1 MQSGSNPTLDAN
13 AAHPP
18 EIRKDDPRHLGNLT
32 KRMNSLNS
40 QVSADTKYD
49 PAPPPRV
56 DKDGNPVTEYFVA
69 ETPPSDLKI
78 YDEYFYA
85 LGGLSLIILVA
96 FIVCLVDPRLRSST
110 FRNKWSS
117 LAIIITATFS
127 TITIL
132 ISYLSHRQI
141 ISDLWYPRYN

>member
-18 EIRKDDPRHLGNLT
+18 EIRNDDPRHLGNLT
-32 KRMNSLNS
+32 KRMNSLNN

-56 DKDGNPVTEYFVA
+56 DKDGKPVTETFVS
-69 ETPPSDLKI
+69 PVPSSDLKI
-78 YDEYFYA
+78 YAEYFYT

-96 FIVCLVDPRLRSST
+96 IFVCLVDPRLRFIT
-110 FRNKWSS
+110 FKNKWSS
-117 LAIIITATFS
+117 ISLIITAVFCIV
-127 TITIL
+127 TIF
-132 ISYLSHRQI
+132 ISYFSHRQI

>member
-32 KRMNSLNS
+32 KKMNSLNS

-56 DKDGNPVTEYFVA
+56 DKDGNPVTETFVSPVPA
-69 ETPPSDLKI
+69 SDQKI
-78 YDEYFYA
+78 YAEYFYA

-96 FIVCLVDPRLRSST
+96 IIVCVVDPRLRSST
-110 FRNKWSS
+110 FKNKWASIG
-117 LAIIITATFS
+117 IIVTATFC
-127 TITIL
+127 TLTIL
-132 ISYLSHRQI
+132 ISYFSHRQI
-141 ISDLWYPRYN
+141 MSDLWYPRYN